1 MKLNFGRFLAIAVLV
16 LIAWGGAQAS
26 EPLPGEF
33 LVTLRSEASAD
44 ALRERIGRMGG
55 RLLPIR
61 GSTRLWEITGLSGYG
76 ASDLKSMGVFALVE
90 QNVLIPQAMV
100 PLPESITHWDSLLQ
114 PTRFSDLL
122 NSLESSTPGTR
133 YPSELAP
140 AANWALERIHAPQAW
155 MHRTSTDDVVV
166 AVLDSGVDITHP
178 DLKGNLWVNPGEI
191 PANGIDDDRNGWVDD
206 IHGYDSH
213 HEKVEVQDQV
223 GHGTYLAGI
232 IGAVGNNGIGTTGV
246 AWKTRLMVIRGDDH
260 RRMSWTG
267 AVKGG
272 YYARDNGAKVV
283 NASWGTYSAT
293 GGIREMLRDLEDS
306 GVMVV
311 NAVGNNANNVDIENR
326 AYPAGF
332 ATSNLIVVSAFHPS
346 EKLVHYA
353 DFGPKYVHLA
363 APGWGNPT
371 TILGGKYGTQAG
383 CSVAAPYVTAAV
395 ALVWAEHPEWTHH
408 QVREQILST
417 VDRVPALAGK
427 VATGGVLNLARALG
441 VSER

>member
-1 MKLNFGRFLAIAVLV
+1 MIQRFYRLSTLVFLLLAL
-16 LIAWGGAQAS
+16 GGSVRAS

-33 LVTLRSEASAD
+33 LVTLNEGSVPAQVAS
-44 ALRERIGRMGG
+44 RVERLGGRMT
-55 RLLPIR
+55 RIR
-61 GSTRLWEITGLSGYG
+61 GSARLWEISGLRGYG
-76 ASDLKSMGVFALVE
+76 AQDLERMGGFGMVE
-90 QNVLIPQAMV
+90 QNAWLPDQTSPAVTPV
-100 PLPESITHWDSLLQ
+100 KPL
-114 PTRFSDLL
+114 DLL
-122 NSLESSTPGTR
+122 EHPTDISWLAGSLSRSASSLV
-133 YPSELAP
+133 YPDDLQKG
-140 AANWALERIHAPQAW
+140 ANWALERIHAPEAW
-155 MHRTSTDDVVV
+155 SRRTSTDEVVV

-178 DLKGNLWVNPGEI
+178 DLRDNLWVNPGEI
-191 PANGIDDDRNGWVDD
+191 PSNGIDDDRNGWVDD

-213 HEKVEVQDQV
+213 YEKVEVQDQV

-232 IGAVGNNGIGTTGV
+232 IGAVGNNGIGMTGV

-272 YYARDNGAKVV
+272 YYARDNGARVV
-283 NASWGTYSAT
+283 NASWGTYTAT

-311 NAVGNNANNVDIENR
+311 NAVGNNGNDIDTGHR

-346 EKLVHYA
+346 EKLVHFA
-353 DFGPKYVHLA
+353 DYGPKYVHLA
-363 APGWGNPT
+363 APGWANPT
-371 TILGGKYGTQAG
+371 TFLGGKYGTQAG

-395 ALVWAEHPEWTHH
+395 AMVWAEHPEWTHH

-417 VDRVPALAGK
+417 VDRVPALSDK